1 MILKKWIRQ
10 KYLFLYSKIL
20 KEKATPEYIAR
31 GWAIGMFY
39 GCLVPFGLQLAC
51 SIPTSFLLK
60 GSKIGAT
67 FGTLLTNHFTVF
79 VIYPAQCWVGNK
91 LMGGDLSYAKI
102 EEAMMD
108 VISKGSWAALL
119 ALGGELVA
127 AFFIGAAIL
136 TAVMTPVTYFG
147 VLHLVRRYR
156 KAKEKKKTA
165 LGMQRNSAWKCSAGC
180 TESTMPNR
188 NPAGSSHGLPPSR
201 SWSFS
206 FRNARWMTPK
216 SKVRTP

>member
-1 MILKKWIRQ
+1 MTLKKWIRQ

-156 KAKEKKKTA
+156 KAKEKKKRPYECRGTPP
-165 LGMQRNSAWKCSAGC
+165 GSAPPAARSRQCRTGIRLDRLTGC
-180 TESTMPNR
+180 RHPGHGVFLSET
-188 NPAGSSHGLPPSR
+188 PAG
-201 SWSFS
+201 
-206 FRNARWMTPK
+206 
-216 SKVRTP
+216 